1 MINPLKLLLLLL
13 LVPHGAPLS
22 LLSFIQRKIAPAM
35 LAGNVAFSTLAA
47 PAITISSGGGGYAM
61 LNLSDDTTRF
71 ANGDFDFKRRD
82 FSQIIAKGTT
92 SNLQT
97 CKDIASSRRS

>member
-47 PAITISSGGGGYAM
+47 PAITISSGGGG
-61 LNLSDDTTRF
+61 
-71 ANGDFDFKRRD
+71 
-82 FSQIIAKGTT
+82 
-92 SNLQT
+92 
-97 CKDIASSRRS
+97 